1 MTLTIFAGTFN
12 PIHTA
17 HLIIAQTVKEELEL
31 GKVLFIPAYCP
42 PHRETGDIDPV
53 HRLNMVQLAIQDNPD
68 YSLSDIE
75 YRKNQRSYSLLT
87 VKALL
92 EENPHIKSKVNFII
106 GADAFKLID
115 SWYQAEKLAKLVKFI
130 VVSRPDTEDSFIKF
144 IKLKNIDYINVKTPL
159 LDISSSY
166 IRKKIKVGKSIKYL
180 VPKEVEEYIVQH
192 DLYR

>member
-1 MTLTIFAGTFN
+1 
-12 PIHTA
+12 
-17 HLIIAQTVKEELEL
+17 
-31 GKVLFIPAYCP
+31 
-42 PHRETGDIDPV
+42 
-53 HRLNMVQLAIQDNPD
+53 
-68 YSLSDIE
+68 
-75 YRKNQRSYSLLT
+75 
-87 VKALL
+87 
-92 EENPHIKSKVNFII
+92 
-106 GADAFKLID
+106 
-115 SWYQAEKLAKLVKFI
+115 